1 MNLLYKLSTII
12 IIALISCNEKE
23 KESKKNEPRVSAKTK
38 SEFDRIKLT
47 ELNSNPIDLN
57 KYKGKT
63 IFINFW
69 ATWCKPCIQELPFI
83 EKAIGKVKKEDVVF
97 LFASNEAVE
106 EIKAF
111 KENHPYDFH
120 YVKLEN
126 LEELNIMTLPTTY
139 IFNPDGKLVFS
150 EMGYR
155 QWDTKS
161 NVDLIIN
168 AGK

>member
-1 MNLLYKLSTII
+1 MSRMCFRLVVVLLLFT
-12 IIALISCNEKE
+12 SCNEKRT
-23 KESKKNEPRVSAKTK
+23 KSIKTAAPVSATKK
-38 SEFDRIKLT
+38 SEFDKIKLT
-47 ELNSNPIDLN
+47 ELSGTSIDLHQFR
-57 KYKGKT
+57 GKT

-83 EKAIGKVKKEDVVF
+83 SKAMEKINDERVVF

-106 EIKAF
+106 EIEQFRK
-111 KENHPYDFH
+111 KHSYKFH
-120 YVKLEN
+120 YVQLEN

-139 IFNPDGKLVFS
+139 IFNPDGQLVFS

-155 QWDTKS
+155 EWDTKS
-161 NVDLIIN
+161 NIDVILN